1 MIFFFKKEKFQEN
14 IFYIIFPL
22 LILIT
27 TDIFKEQTIYNS
39 GVLPA
44 YIISLDKK
52 EFYNEVNKNS
62 FRINSNISNFLKDV
76 QKLKFNEK
84 DQQKYIFEILGYY
97 DHLVTPIYYNNTE
110 IKPEDIKKYGLQV
123 LLDNN
128 INYLSSGK
136 NQLSNFKDLI

>member
-1 MIFFFKKEKFQEN
+1 M
-14 IFYIIFPL
+14 
-22 LILIT
+22 
-27 TDIFKEQTIYNS
+27 
-39 GVLPA
+39 
-44 YIISLDKK
+44 
-52 EFYNEVNKNS
+52 
-62 FRINSNISNFLKDV
+62 

-128 INYLSSGK
+128 INYLSSA
-136 NQLSNFKDLI
+136 FKINYQT